1 MALLAVPNFS
11 EGRAELT
18 IEAIAAAIA
27 LRARL
32 LDRHSDADHNRTVY
46 TLTGSPQELSDALME
61 GAILAIR
68 HVDIRTRAGVHP
80 HVGAL
85 DVVPFV
91 FSETSERGSAA
102 AAALLS
108 ADRLAHELGLP
119 VFLYGL
125 LTENRVTRAQI
136 RRGGPAGLAARI
148 ASGEARPDFG
158 PRRLHPS
165 AGAVLVAARPPLLAF
180 NLELAAPATLA
191 DARRIAAELRTSLPG
206 VRAIGVP
213 LSGGVVQVSM
223 NLEEPDRC
231 GPAEVL
237 AAVRRHAPVAAGEIV
252 GLPPGRYFADF
263 PAEVPLRHRRTL
275 EEALPS

>member
-1 MALLAVPNFS
+1 MTLLAVPNFS
-11 EGRAELT
+11 EGRAQLT
-18 IEAIAAAIA
+18 VEAIATAVAS
-27 LRARL
+27 RARL
-32 LDRHSDADHNRTVY
+32 LDVHSDADHNRSVY
-46 TLTGSPQELSDALME
+46 TLAGGPQELSDALME

-68 HVDIRTRAGVHP
+68 HIDVRTRGGVHP

-85 DVVPFV
+85 DVAPFV
-91 FSETSERGSAA
+91 YCETSERGAAA

-108 ADRLAHELGLP
+108 ADRLAEELGLP
-119 VFLYGL
+119 VFLYGI
-125 LTENRVTRAQI
+125 LTEDRVTRASI
-136 RRGGPAGLAARI
+136 RRGGVAGLAARI

-165 AGAVLVAARPPLLAF
+165 AGAVLVCARPPLLAF

-191 DARRIAAELRTSLPG
+191 DARRIAAEIRTLPG

-223 NLEEPDRC
+223 NLEDPDRC
-231 GPAEVL
+231 GPAHVL
-237 AAVRRHAPVAAGEIV
+237 DAVRRRAPVAAAEIV
-252 GLPPGRYFADF
+252 GLPPGRYFIDF

-275 EEALPS
+275 EEALLS